1 MNIFTLKFDNTK
13 EILKSIAKGFILLEL
28 IALIYFFLNPVVLGS
43 PTQKVWG
50 WAATGLYVL
59 TLFPGIITRLN
70 VKGLISEIGKTI
82 FFARTQLGISMFLA
96 VFLHYILKVKSL
108 IQTDNYPPKEIELYF
123 AFGFPAMLLSFV
135 LLITSNQQ
143 SKKFLKKNWFRLHRL
158 TYVILG
164 LAFLHVAV
172 LERGLFMLIFGIM
185 IILELASF
193 IYPRL
198 KTRNQLKFGTNPK
211 V

>member
-1 MNIFTLKFDNTK
+1 MNIFTLKFNNPK
-13 EILKSIAKGFILLEL
+13 EILKSVAKGFILLEL
-28 IALIYFFLNPVVLGS
+28 IALIYFFLNPVILGS

-50 WAATGLYVL
+50 WAATGIYVI
-59 TLFPGIITRLN
+59 TLLPGIISRFNL
-70 VKGLISEIGKTI
+70 KGVISEFGKTL
-82 FFARTQLGISMFLA
+82 FFARTQLGISMFFA

-108 IQTDNYPPKEIELYF
+108 IQTNNYPPKEIELYF
-123 AFGFPAMLLSFV
+123 VFGFPAMLLSFV
-135 LLITSNQQ
+135 LLVTSNQQ

-185 IILELASF
+185 IVLELVSF
-193 IYPRL
+193 VYPKL
-198 KTRNQLKFGTNPK
+198 NKKLI
-211 V
+211 

>member
-1 MNIFTLKFDNTK
+1 MSIFTLKFDNSK

-28 IALIYFFLNPVVLGS
+28 VALIYFFLNPIVLGT

-50 WAATGLYVL
+50 WAATGLYVV
-59 TLFPGIITRLN
+59 TLFPGIITRFN
-70 VKGLISEIGKTI
+70 VKGSISEIGKTI
-82 FFARTQLGISMFLA
+82 FFARTQLGISMFFA

-123 AFGFPAMLLSFV
+123 VFGFPAMLLSFV
-135 LLITSNQQ
+135 LLVTSNQQ

-164 LAFLHVAV
+164 LTFLHVAV
-172 LERGLFMLIFGIM
+172 LERGLFMLIFGVM
-185 IILELASF
+185 IVLELASF
-193 IYPRL
+193 IYPKLSRKL
-198 KTRNQLKFGTNPK
+198 T
-211 V
+211 